1 MFSLLTAPFKAWKRR
16 RVEKLTAKAANMLE
30 EEKAYDLVFLYEHG
44 FVRAR
49 GTGQSITTITGE
61 IENLIAKTVRVVI
74 KPGTYFVSSGN
85 SQNMVTR
92 REYTVTL
99 YPESKEQVSIEATCI
114 NADRP
119 IPGKSDQFYGVKR
132 VSENL
137 ARFLEASRGKDPMTV
152 QAGVWTLTDG
162 YSGEDVKNH
171 LYVTDREGNRRQ
183 AVSDWHIEEA
193 KKLLRELGIANRL

>member
-1 MFSLLTAPFKAWKRR
+1 MLTLFTAPFKAWKRR
-16 RVEKLTAKAANMLE
+16 RVEKLTAKAAHLE
-30 EEKAYDLVFLYEHG
+30 EGQEYDLLFLYEQG

-61 IENLIAKTVRVVI
+61 IENLIAKTLRVVI
-74 KPGTYFVSSGN
+74 KPGTYFVSAGN
-85 SQNMVTR
+85 TQNMVTR

-99 YPESKEQVSIEATCI
+99 YPESKKEVSIDATCI

-137 ARFLEASRGKDPMTV
+137 ARFLEASRGRDPMVV

-171 LYVTDREGNRRQ
+171 LYVQDREGNRHQ
-183 AVSDWHIEEA
+183 AVSDWHINEA
-193 KKLLRELGIANRL
+193 KRILHELAIPNRL